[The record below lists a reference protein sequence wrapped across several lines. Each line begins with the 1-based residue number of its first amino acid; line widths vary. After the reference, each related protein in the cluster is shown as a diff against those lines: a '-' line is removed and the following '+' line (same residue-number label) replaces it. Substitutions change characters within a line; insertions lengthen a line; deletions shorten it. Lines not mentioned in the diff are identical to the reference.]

1 MQLRHRQIGGYKF
14 RRQHPVGGYIVDF
27 ACLEKK
33 LIIEVYG
40 GQHGQQVEDDNART
54 EWLQSQHLKALR
66 FWNNQILKE
75 LDSVKATILEVLE
88 PQ

>member
-1 MQLRHRQIGGYKF
+1 M
-14 RRQHPVGGYIVDF
+14 GGYIVDF

-33 LIIEVYG
+33 LIIELDG
-40 GQHGQQVEDDNART
+40 GQHAQQVEDDNART

-75 LDSVKATILEVLE
+75 LDSVNATILEVLE
-88 PQ
+88 PQLSGTQP